1 MIGAYQMDEVDVPG
15 LLAIYQNSQD
25 RRTRQIA
32 AQKETERADRK
43 EERERDFD
51 DAYGRFVGS
60 GGLEGAFGG
69 GRTPGRLIE
78 AGAGAQPSSRLRGVA
93 DSFSTGAARVGVNMH
108 TAAAAQCHASPYK
121 PYPPRTSSARST

>member
-43 EERERDFD
+43 EQRERDFD
-51 DAYGRFVGS
+51 DAFGRFVGS
-60 GGLEGAFGG
+60 GGQEGAFGG
-69 GRTPGRLIE
+69 GRTPGRLIDQ
-78 AGAGAQPSSRLRGVA
+78 GAGSQHSTGLRGVVEAFTKGA
-93 DSFSTGAARVGVNMH
+93 DRVGAKLPNGAPTRGMLAH
-108 TAAAAQCHASPYK
+108 YCP
-121 PYPPRTSSARST
+121 